1 MKRTANKYAP
11 VLIAVVAFCI
21 GVGAGWFTEGPIA
34 KARWQSV
41 RAAWA
46 VDLNSRLSMLRLL
59 REYKAPSDKL
69 RPLEV
74 GAVNLLDTM
83 ELENSSA
90 GDGVYAVSK
99 NAVQS
104 LRQYSRDFP
113 DTELSPSK
121 HPFIGRILEN
131 YQNDKR

>member
-1 MKRTANKYAP
+1 MERPAYKYIV
-11 VLIAVVAFCI
+11 VLSAAVAFCI
-21 GVGAGWFTEGPIA
+21 GVGTGWFTEGPVA
-34 KARWQSV
+34 KARWQSI

-69 RPLEV
+69 RSLEI

-83 ELENSSA
+83 DLENSSA
-90 GDGVYAVSK
+90 ADGVYAVSK

-104 LRQYSRDFP
+104 LRQYLRDFP
-113 DTELSPSK
+113 DAELSPNK

-131 YQNDKR
+131 YQDDKH